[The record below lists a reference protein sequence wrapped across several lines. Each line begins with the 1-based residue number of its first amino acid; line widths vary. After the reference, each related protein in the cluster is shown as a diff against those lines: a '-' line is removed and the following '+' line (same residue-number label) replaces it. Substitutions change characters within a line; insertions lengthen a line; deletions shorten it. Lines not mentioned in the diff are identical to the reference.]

1 MESRIVLKTTH
12 TQTKPDETILIQA
25 TLQEPGKFG
34 ELYRLYVERIFRYLY
49 SRVGNVQEAED
60 LTAQTFLAA
69 LESFE
74 RFWTGGCPAPAPW
87 GFAAWLFGIAR
98 NKAVDHYRRR
108 DKADPLGEEHRAPG
122 ENDPLTGIIRSER
135 AGELAGLIAALP
147 ESERELLRL
156 RYLAEMSFDEMAH
169 ALKRNADAIKKS
181 LYRLLQRLQRQLES
195 SND

>member
-12 TQTKPDETILIQA
+12 SQPKADETVLVQA
-25 TLQEPGKFG
+25 TLQDPGKFG
-34 ELYRLYVERIFRYLY
+34 ELYRIYVERIFRYLY

-69 LESFE
+69 LETIE
-74 RFWTGGCPAPAPW
+74 HYRENGH
-87 GFAAWLFGIAR
+87 FAAWLFGIAR

-108 DKADPLGEEHRAPG
+108 EKVDPLEEEHQSSG

-135 AGELAGLIAALP
+135 AEALAGLIRALP

-156 RYLAEMSFDEMAH
+156 RYLAELSFDEMAH
-169 ALKRNADAIKKS
+169 ALKRNADAVKKS
-181 LYRLLQRLQRQLES
+181 LYRLLHRLQHQLES

>member
-74 RFWTGGCPAPAPW
+74 GYRLDCP
-87 GFAAWLFGIAR
+87 FAAWLFGIAR
-98 NKAVDHYRRR
+98 NKAVDHYR
-108 DKADPLGEEHRAPG
+108 KCNNSAPLGEAEKMVG
-122 ENDPLTGIIRSER
+122 GNDPLTGIIRSER

-169 ALKRNADAIKKS
+169 ALKRNADAVKKS